1 MTQLNN
7 TFDENLELAKS
18 LTASVWERLGNLGI
32 AKGGPGSGPH
42 KGGGSGKI
50 GSLATAANDLKNKR
64 AKSYLEHSEMVTDHK
79 KLAQAHMAEANKLAR
94 NAGSLVQSDNA
105 ELGHKVLERA
115 NDHERASIAHEE
127 AATAHSAQNVSA
139 RRESQTANAE
149 TETARAAEASAKA
162 DRPALGS

>member
-1 MTQLNN
+1 MDRAEAQ
-7 TFDENLELAKS
+7 EWLAAIKADAAKANS
-18 LTASVWERLGNLGI
+18 IFSKEWEESKHPRG
-32 AKGGPGSGPH
+32 AGGKFGSG
-42 KGGGSGKI
+42 S

-64 AKSYLEHSEMVTDHK
+64 AQGYLEHSEMVTDHK

-94 NAGSLVQSDNA
+94 NAGSLVQFGNA
-105 ELGHKVLERA
+105 ELGHITLERA

-127 AATAHSAQNVSA
+127 AATAHSA
-139 RRESQTANAE
+139 QTANAE